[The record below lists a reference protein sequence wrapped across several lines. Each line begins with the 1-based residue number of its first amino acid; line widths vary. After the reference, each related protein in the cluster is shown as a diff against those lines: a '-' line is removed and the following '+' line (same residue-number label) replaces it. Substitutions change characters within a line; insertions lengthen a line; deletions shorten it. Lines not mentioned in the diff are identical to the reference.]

1 MANGGL
7 IYNLNF
13 QDVHPSGGTGSGT
26 NYGIR
31 RHRLSIYKLNHTP
44 TITYDDNNIIG
55 TDEPAVLIWDNTDDI
70 YNNIMASRLEIN
82 LIDDGSANVVDVDD
96 ILSANSNNVFEAE
109 LFVQNG
115 MQYVEGEL
123 VPKMDVYWR
132 GFLSNAE
139 YKENISSTP
148 QKYQLI
154 ATDLLTSLKNIS
166 TVDGTAIVSPKA
178 TSIAYLANIL
188 GFLPYGMGF
197 KVNQPI
203 EILDYRFGFTPTGD
217 WEYLHKIQHAFTYT
231 GGFDLIADNAYDY
244 LVNTLKA
251 FNARLFYADGKWY
264 MIPNALYTH
273 KATDD
278 AIEAGTLTSGYSNHE
293 HLNIESTGESEVVF
307 EEYTSQG
314 VYDSSQTVNILKIV
328 PDQFKALKN
337 DLTVRYETPVDRV
350 SVNVKVN
357 KYTPTF
363 RDLGELEIFA
373 NNLNNDPSFEL
384 KINGVLFNNTYY
396 SDYINTSARY
406 TDYINQSRV
415 LSGNYSIKTQSWIT
429 TGTPTFST
437 DKIYDSGFAGDMQYY
452 LVDNSYL
459 SINFYHKSDGVSD
472 TSDIT
477 IWYALMREYD
487 QGGGVFKQYWSGS
500 AWVTYTNESSVVV
513 HSDTFTGSENNQWQT
528 LTKTIT
534 APADTSGSA
543 QLKKQRYRIIIY
555 KPKITNAQANS
566 VFFIDRVVL
575 DRYATQGQTDVDRN
589 TVHSVI
595 GTNRKQ
601 STKSIE
607 FFAPFYTSVF
617 GFMGIQHRTPRI
629 FDTSGTGLEYHSINN
644 IHAQSILNDN
654 RTHLKRY
661 SLSCKM
667 LDGVTDLI
675 YPYHKIWIN
684 FNNYQT
690 LVGGMID
697 RLKYSAKSGV
707 YDIEFHLPNQA
718 DNVNMKVVKEGD
730 FDLLP

>member
-13 QDVHPSGGTGSGT
+13 SDVHPSGSSTT
-26 NYGIR
+26 TR
-31 RHRLSIYKLNHTP
+31 KHRLSIYKLNHTP

-55 TDEPAVLIWDNTDDI
+55 DNEPAVLIWDNTDDI

-82 LIDDGSANVVDVDD
+82 LIDNGSSSVVDVDD
-96 ILSANSNNVFEAE
+96 ILSANANNVFEAE

-115 MQYVEGEL
+115 VDENEDPIMEL
-123 VPKMDVYWR
+123 YWR

-154 ATDLLTSLKNIS
+154 ATDLLTTLKNIT

-178 TSIAYLANIL
+178 TSIKYLANIL

-244 LVNTLKA
+244 LINTLKA
-251 FNARLFYADGKWY
+251 FNSRLFYAAGKWY
-264 MIPNALYTH
+264 MIPNALYTD

-278 AIEAGTLTSGYSNHE
+278 AILDETISSGYSNYE
-293 HLNIESTGESEVVF
+293 NQSLIDTGESEVVF
-307 EEYTSQG
+307 EEYTSAG
-314 VYDSSQTVNILKIV
+314 VYEASETVNILKIV
-328 PDQFKALKN
+328 PTQFKALKD
-337 DLTVRYETPVDRV
+337 DLSLRYETPVDRV

-396 SDYINTSARY
+396 SDYINLAAEF

-429 TGTPTFST
+429 FGTPSLAT
-437 DKIYDSGFAGDMQYY
+437 DKIYDSGFAGDLQYY

-459 SINFYHKSDGVSD
+459 SINFYHKSDDVSD

-477 IWYALMREYD
+477 LYYALMREYD
-487 QGGGVFKQYWSGS
+487 QGSGAVTQYWSGS
-500 AWVTYTNESSVVV
+500 AWVTYTNESSVTV
-513 HSDTFTGSENNQWQT
+513 HSETFTGSENNQWQT
-528 LTKTIT
+528 LTKTIA
-534 APADTSGSA
+534 APSDTSGDVS
-543 QLKKQRYRIIIY
+543 LKKQRYRIVILR
-555 KPKITNAQANS
+555 PKITNAQSNS

-595 GTNRKQ
+595 GKNRKN

-607 FFAPFYTSVF
+607 FFAPFYTAVF
-617 GFMGIQHRTPRI
+617 GFTGLQHRTPRMV
-629 FDTSGTGLEYHSINN
+629 DTSGTGFDYHSINN

-667 LDGVTDLI
+667 LDGVTNLI

-684 FNNYQT
+684 FTNYQT
-690 LVGGMID
+690 KVGGMID

-707 YDIEFHLPNQA
+707 YDIEFHLPNQD
-718 DNVNMKVVKEGD
+718 DNVTMKVVKEGD